1 MRNKRERE
9 EREILSSFLACSFPR
24 PPLPNRIRVY
34 ILANSFRLPP
44 SFLRR
49 EREKGKNGMDKNS
62 TSCNDAASQKLEK
75 QTNKKGWGKKRK
87 ATFSKPV
94 CLRVCFGEGRR
105 KKKGFFSPSTQPDG
119 VFLLVVFCS
128 FKASEVPPSLFLR
141 PSFPRER
148 EREKERNE
156 NRAQKPNIQLHS
168 VSESWGGVVFFKK
181 KTQLR
186 VVRAWHKREKERGG
200 DTRM

>member
-1 MRNKRERE
+1 
-9 EREILSSFLACSFPR
+9 
-24 PPLPNRIRVY
+24 VY

-105 KKKGFFSPSTQPDG
+105 KKGIFFSFHSTG
-119 VFLLVVFCS
+119 WSFSFGCFLQFQS
-128 FKASEVPPSLFLR
+128 F
-141 PSFPRER
+141 
-148 EREKERNE
+148 
-156 NRAQKPNIQLHS
+156 
-168 VSESWGGVVFFKK
+168 
-181 KTQLR
+181 
-186 VVRAWHKREKERGG
+186 
-200 DTRM
+200 